1 MTALHI
7 AAPPATAYL
16 LPPYLTDTE
25 IAIMCEPLTQSAAQ
39 HRHLAGLGL
48 LVAKKPNGRPLV
60 LRSELDRVLG
70 AGRFSGIQGASH
82 ASPNVTALRVHLQQ
96 RGRHGTRT

>member
-1 MTALHI
+1 MK
-7 AAPPATAYL
+7 AADL
-16 LPPYLTDTE
+16 LASAQTSLPPPYLTEKE
-25 IAIMCEPLTQSAAQ
+25 ISTMCEPLTQPAAQ

-70 AGRFSGIQGASH
+70 AGRFNGPQQGGLA
-82 ASPNVTALRVHLQQ
+82 APNVTALRAHLQQ
-96 RGRHGTRT
+96 RGRHGARA

>member
-1 MTALHI
+1 MTAQQI
-7 AAPPATAYL
+7 APAAL
-16 LPPYLTDTE
+16 PPPYLTDTE
-25 IAIMCEPLTQSAAQ
+25 IATMCEPLTQPAAQ

-70 AGRFSGIQGASH
+70 AGRFSGPQH
-82 ASPNVTALRVHLQQ
+82 AGHAAPNMTALRAHLQQ
-96 RGRHGTRT
+96 RGRHGALA